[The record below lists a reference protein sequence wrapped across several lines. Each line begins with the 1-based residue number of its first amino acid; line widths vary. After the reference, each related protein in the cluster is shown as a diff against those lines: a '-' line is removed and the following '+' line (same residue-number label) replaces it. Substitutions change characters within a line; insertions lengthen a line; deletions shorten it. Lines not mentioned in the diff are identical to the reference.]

1 MEIGG
6 MSSSVLDSTY
16 MNLKEEPASKYQAIF
31 GKMPLKDSSY
41 SNLEPS
47 HLIISLIT
55 LPEDAVLLLM

>member
-41 SNLEPS
+41 SSVELS
-47 HLIISLIT
+47 YLIFL
-55 LPEDAVLLLM
+55 

>member
-16 MNLKEEPASKYQAIF
+16 MNLIEEPASKYQAIF
-31 GKMPLKDSSY
+31 GKMPLKDSFY

-55 LPEDAVLLLM
+55 LPEDALLLFM